1 MYWPLL
7 WFKERLYKREAS
19 TITVGKKENAYCRV
33 QLANFKQLQIAWEEL
48 VGLEPGQEKGMKKLS
63 VEEMT
68 KVIHPK
74 YSKHWPSTVA
84 HTMNHGLNRGLLFS
98 LSKFFRWKYILNQLE
113 NSGLR
118 SRFLLYVF
126 DILVLYDLQANQTI
140 FCLLKWLWWAGE
152 SPVEEWI

>member
-1 MYWPLL
+1 MTSWIHSGIYWPLL

-68 KVIHPK
+68 FKSNIIITSPYQAVIQFQK
-74 YSKHWPSTVA
+74 
-84 HTMNHGLNRGLLFS
+84 LL
-98 LSKFFRWKYILNQLE
+98 
-113 NSGLR
+113 
-118 SRFLLYVF
+118 
-126 DILVLYDLQANQTI
+126 
-140 FCLLKWLWWAGE
+140 
-152 SPVEEWI
+152 

>member
-63 VEEMT
+63 VKEMQRT
-68 KVIHPK
+68 SVSNLPLHLKTIQIYVPIEIVMDNYVIKLEP
-74 YSKHWPSTVA
+74 
-84 HTMNHGLNRGLLFS
+84 FII
-98 LSKFFRWKYILNQLE
+98 LSEY
-113 NSGLR
+113 
-118 SRFLLYVF
+118 
-126 DILVLYDLQANQTI
+126 
-140 FCLLKWLWWAGE
+140 
-152 SPVEEWI
+152 